1 MRNLIFIILSI
12 WWVSCCPGALRSPR
26 VTAVVQDYS
35 GIEGCQQLLALSD
48 GTLLQVVNLE
58 DGKSLTPGQQVRF
71 RFKALD
77 PSKVSCMM
85 AEKAVEVH
93 CLKHAAGQEVPAADC
108 IDTTNP
114 FAVPWMDR
122 AIDRHNPTRIIKYR
136 MGNKWAYLFQ
146 GLPSSFLYGCEGQL
160 LCETR
165 GDENDDCHVTYLNR
179 FNKGKIIWQGEGVW
193 D

>member
-1 MRNLIFIILSI
+1 MRNLIFVMLPV
-12 WWVSCCPGALRSPR
+12 WWVSCCPGAILAPR
-26 VTAVVQDYS
+26 ATAVVQDYS
-35 GIEGCQQLLALSD
+35 GVEGCQQLLALSD
-48 GTLLQVVNLE
+48 GSLLEAVNLVE
-58 DGKSLTPGQQVRF
+58 GSPLSPGQQVRF
-71 RFKALD
+71 HYKTLQAAQAG
-77 PSKVSCMM
+77 CMM
-85 AEKAVEVH
+85 ASKVVEVH
-93 CLKHAAGQEVPAADC
+93 CLKDVARQELPTADC
-108 IDTTNP
+108 VDTSNP

-146 GLPSSFLYGCEGQL
+146 GLPSSFLFSCEGRL

-165 GDENDDCHVTYLNR
+165 GDEHDDCHVTYLNR